1 MNIVTFDGLWLRY
14 SSSKSVDGGPR
25 PLDYRGGKGRAV
37 GSARVDGRRKSASR
51 TNEPSRP
58 PRSIGYARVS
68 TADQNTDT
76 QCDLL
81 LAQGCELV
89 FTDVASGGTRERPGL
104 KDALNALRPGDT
116 LLFTRLDRIAR
127 SLTNLL
133 EIASSVQDRGAD
145 FRALNDHFDISSSQG
160 RLMMQ
165 MLGSF
170 AEFERAII
178 KERTRAGMAAAKGRG
193 AKIGNP
199 AFHSRDP
206 VQLALMRAQ
215 RADTILQRSRDTLR
229 PHLRLI
235 RQLRPATPWKTV
247 LAQINATRPENDRLH
262 MTTFKAHLR
271 RLARA
276 GEIEAAVSGRAM
288 GESADAALAVARERL
303 LRDKQASFH
312 DVATILNEEGLKPA
326 RANQWTAD
334 RLRRALKRTGF
345 SVRSERMH
353 VKLNDHPA

>member
-1 MNIVTFDGLWLRY
+1 MT
-14 SSSKSVDGGPR
+14 
-25 PLDYRGGKGRAV
+25 GKNDR
-37 GSARVDGRRKSASR
+37 RRKHAKSDAG
-51 TNEPSRP
+51 THRP
-58 PRSIGYARVS
+58 AQLIGYARVS

-76 QCDLL
+76 QRDLL

-104 KDALNALRPGDT
+104 NDALEALRPGDT

-133 EIASSVQDRGAD
+133 EIAKSVQDRGAD

-215 RADTILQRSRDTLR
+215 RADTILQRSRDALR

-247 LAQINATRPENDRLH
+247 LAQINANRPEGDRLH

-276 GEIEAAVSGRAM
+276 GDIEAAVSGRAM
-288 GESADAALAVARERL
+288 GESADAALAMTRDRL

-312 DVATILNEEGLKPA
+312 DIATMLNEEGLKPS

-334 RLRRALKRTGF
+334 RLRRALKRAGF
-345 SVRSERMH
+345 SVPADRMR
-353 VKLNDHPA
+353 VKLHQ